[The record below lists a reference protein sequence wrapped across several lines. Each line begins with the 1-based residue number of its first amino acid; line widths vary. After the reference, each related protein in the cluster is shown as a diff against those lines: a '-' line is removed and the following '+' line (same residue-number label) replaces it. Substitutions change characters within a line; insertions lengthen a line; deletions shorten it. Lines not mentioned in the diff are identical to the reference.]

1 MSALHEQYR
10 PTSWTDVVG
19 QPKAIARIDA
29 LRKRSLSGRAFWI
42 AGQSGTGKTTIG
54 RLIAREVSD
63 AMNIEEFDAGDLTA
77 STLRRI
83 ERSQTMYGMGS
94 KSGRA
99 YIVNE
104 AHGLTAPVIRG
115 LLVTLE
121 SIPDHVVWVFTTTI
135 DGQDSLFDGQ
145 IDAHPL
151 LSRCTIVDLARRDL
165 AKAFAERAKSIA
177 QTEGL
182 DGQPMAAYVRL
193 AQKHR
198 NNLRAMLGD
207 IETGCM
213 IGGAV

>member
-1 MSALHEQYR
+1 MAALHEQYR
-10 PTSWTDVVG
+10 PASWSDVVG
-19 QPKAIARIDA
+19 QPKALARIDV
-29 LRKRSLSGRAFWI
+29 LRKRGLSGRAFWI
-42 AGQSGTGKTTIG
+42 AGQSGTGKTTIA
-54 RLIAREVSD
+54 RLIAQELADPMNVDEID
-63 AMNIEEFDAGDLTA
+63 ATDLTCDR
-77 STLRRI
+77 LRDIDRVSHLTCLGDKQC
-83 ERSQTMYGMGS
+83 RV
-94 KSGRA
+94 

-104 AHGLTAPVIRG
+104 SHGLPKRSILK
-115 LLVTLE
+115 LLVMLDPVPAKT
-121 SIPDHVVWVFTTTI
+121 VWVFTTTI
-135 DGQDSLFDGQ
+135 DGQEYLLDGQ

-207 IETGCM
+207 IEAGAM
-213 IGGAV
+213 LKGGA